1 MAEEP
6 LDFLSRLQ
14 EALSARAAWLD
25 TTAVPLL
32 KDALRTYRARF
43 QSIVGTLLKKGMLRE
58 DRYDYGGKTQ
68 GINPPAD
75 GPFPEASSADEMSAR
90 ITAYGR
96 QLDFLVDEF
105 PWTLAA
111 LDLQAVKKIS
121 SLLSYIDW
129 NSFSETSHSPTT
141 RALARLVARVR
152 PSLDALS
159 AQVLHESQT
168 QTPKLLGDI
177 SARLAELEA
186 WARESW
192 KATVRAR
199 VLPAVAVRGV
209 RGKADQAE
217 DVQAIRKAFDHALP
231 TAGWHTPL
239 VLEIHAEDRSENAAE
254 RREKLLAVLAISQP
268 GVSHADAA
276 PENPGELL
284 DAILSLCR
292 VRADIAF
299 AETVLAENEH
309 ELEKRT
315 LSLFQRVQR
324 WLQKSLGRL
333 DDRFYEIEIRES
345 PKAELKTETIDFLR
359 FVAELREMQGM
370 LSELSDD
377 ASPERR
383 RIEAM
388 TEQELCD
395 FLNWQVRQL
404 RHTHGRMESLNALF
418 QLKAVHLRGV
428 TARSIKLEL
437 LGLENGLVRAEK
449 TRHECVARLEK
460 KGKPKS

>member
-1 MAEEP
+1 MANEAP
-6 LDFLSRLQ
+6 DFLPLLQ
-14 EALSARAAWLD
+14 KALTVRAEWLE
-25 TTAVPLL
+25 TVEVPLL
-32 KDALRTYRARF
+32 KEALRTYRARF

-58 DRYDYGGKTQ
+58 DRYDYGGKTR

-75 GPFPEASSADEMSAR
+75 GPFAEAASADEMSAR
-90 ITAYGR
+90 MTAYGR
-96 QLDFLVDEF
+96 QLDFLVDEL
-105 PWTLAA
+105 PLSLAV
-111 LDLQAVKKIS
+111 LDLPALKKIS

-129 NSFSETSHSPTT
+129 SSFSETSNSPTT

-159 AQVLHESQT
+159 SQVLHESQA
-168 QTPKLLGDI
+168 QLPKLIGDI
-177 SARLAELEA
+177 RARVTEVEA

-192 KATVRAR
+192 KATVRAQ
-199 VLPAVAVRGV
+199 VLPAIAARGA
-209 RGKADQAE
+209 RAKTDEAE

-231 TAGWHTPL
+231 TSGWHPPL
-239 VLEIHAEDRSENAAE
+239 VLEILAEDRSGAAAE
-254 RREKLLAVLAISQP
+254 RREKLLASLAIPQP
-268 GVSHADAA
+268 GAAPADAA
-276 PENPGELL
+276 QENRRELL
-284 DAILSLCR
+284 DAILSLCK

-315 LSLFQRVQR
+315 LSMFQRLRR

-333 DDRFYEIEIRES
+333 DDRFYEVETRES

-370 LSELSDD
+370 LSELSDET
-377 ASPERR
+377 SPERR

-388 TEQELCD
+388 TEEELGE
-395 FLNWQVRQL
+395 FLDWQVHQL
-404 RHTHGRMESLNALF
+404 RHTHRRMEALNVLF
-418 QLKAVHLRGV
+418 QLKAVHLRGA

-449 TRHECVARLEK
+449 ARASLRD
-460 KGKPKS
+460 